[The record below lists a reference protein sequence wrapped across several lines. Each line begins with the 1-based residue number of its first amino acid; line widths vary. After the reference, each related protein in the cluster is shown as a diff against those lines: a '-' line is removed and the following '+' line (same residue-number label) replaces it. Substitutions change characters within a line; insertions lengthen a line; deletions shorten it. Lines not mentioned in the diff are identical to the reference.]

1 MNLRVRPKLIAAFLI
16 IGILPFAIIG
26 IISLVQTKAALNT
39 ASFNQL
45 EGVRGIKKAQIDKF
59 FEERQGDANVLA
71 ETATTLM
78 EEAFAKLDA
87 IRAIKQGQIKSYLD
101 GIRQDTQIMANN
113 KGVGDAMGAF
123 TKTWGELGGGHT
135 DTLQSLY
142 ITKNKHKT
150 GEKHMLDAASDGSG
164 YSKTHGKYHPWF
176 RQWLLEWEYYDVF
189 LVDRSGNV
197 IYSVYKELDYATNLK
212 TGKWKKSGLA
222 DVFLKIEKSHKKDQ
236 VAFSDLAPYA
246 PSAGAPA
253 GFIAAPIYNGN
264 SYDGAL
270 IVQMPLGK
278 INAIMSERTGLG
290 KTGETYLVGPDK
302 LMRSDSFLDPKHHT
316 VTASFADQ
324 TKGKAD
330 TEAVRLALKGETAS
344 DIIIDYNGNPVLSSF
359 SPLDFM
365 GVRWTVL
372 AEIDV
377 AEAFVPTS
385 ADGKEFYKKYVDA
398 YGYYDLFLIMPDG
411 YIFYTAF
418 REPDYQTNIISG
430 KYKDSN
436 LGDLMREVLKTKK
449 FGIADFAPYAPSKG
463 APAGFVAMPIIHPE
477 DKELEMVIALQLSLD
492 AINSVMQQ
500 REGMGETGETYLIG
514 SDKLMRSDSFLDPTG
529 HSVSASFANPE
540 TGSVTS
546 DAAIRALAGETGSDI
561 VIDYNGNPV
570 LSAFAPLQIGNHTW
584 ALLAEIDEAEAFE
597 AADDIQL
604 EIIILGLLGLV
615 IIGAAGYMIASSI
628 ANPVV
633 AMTGSMGVLA
643 NGDLEAEIPSQGRPD
658 EIGEMADAVQVFKDN
673 AIRVKQMEEEA
684 KAQEVRAAEEKTK
697 MMSDMADDFQRSV
710 GGVVQT
716 VSSASTELQSSA
728 QALTA
733 TSEQTNSQ
741 SIAVAAASDEAS
753 TNVQTVAS
761 AAEELSSSISE
772 INRQVQQSTDVT
784 ASAVEAAEKA
794 DNMVQGLATSSNKI
808 GEVVELISD
817 IAEQTNLLAL
827 NATIEAARA
836 GESGKGFA
844 VVASEVKNLA
854 NQTAKATEEISSQ
867 ISGIQDATKESVE
880 AIQAITKTI
889 GEISEI
895 SSAIAAAIE
904 EQGAATQEIARNVE
918 QAAAGTGEVSANIAG
933 VTQAAGEAGA
943 SAGQVLSAASELS
956 QQSELLSSEVD
967 KFMNQVRQA

>member
-1 MNLRVRPKLIAAFLI
+1 MI

-176 RQWLLEWEYYDVF
+176 RQWLLEREYYDVF

-197 IYSVYKELDYATNLK
+197 IYSVYKELDCATNLK

-500 REGMGETGETYLIG
+500 REGMGETGETYLVG
-514 SDKLMRSDSFLDPTG
+514 KDGFMRTTSRFTKEGETDILKTKADSEG
-529 HSVSASFANPE
+529 VKN
-540 TGSVTS
+540 
-546 DAAIRALAGETGSDI
+546 ALAGKDGMLVTIDRHGDETLMAAAPLEFVGVTWAVIANIDMEEVDI
-561 VIDYNGNPV
+561 PVIDMRNAMLIAV
-570 LSAFAPLQIGNHTW
+570 LIVAVVIG
-584 ALLAEIDEAEAFE
+584 
-597 AADDIQL
+597 
-604 EIIILGLLGLV
+604 
-615 IIGAAGYMIASSI
+615 IIGFLFSRSITNPIAG
-628 ANPVV
+628 
-633 AMTGSMGVLA
+633 MTDSMGVLA
-643 NGDLEAEIPSQGRPD
+643 GGDLDAEIPAQDRTD
-658 EIGEMADAVQVFKDN
+658 EIGEMAAAVQVFKEN
-673 AIRVKQMEEEA
+673 AIRVKEMEAEA
-684 KAQEVRAAEEKTK
+684 AEQEKRAAAEKTRL
-697 MMSDMADDFQRSV
+697 MNQMADDFQASV

-716 VSSASTELQSSA
+716 VSSAATELQSSA
-728 QALTA
+728 QSMTA
-733 TSEQTNSQ
+733 ISEETSTQAT
-741 SIAVAAASDEAS
+741 AVAAASEEAS

-772 INRQVQQSTDVT
+772 ISRQVQQSTEI
-784 ASAVEAAEKA
+784 AGSAVGAAQKA
-794 DNMVQGLATSSNKI
+794 DEMVQGLAMSAQKI
-808 GEVVELISD
+808 GEVVEMITD
-817 IAEQTNLLAL
+817 IADQTNLLAL

-836 GESGKGFA
+836 GDAGKGFA

-854 NQTAKATEEISSQ
+854 TQTAKATEEIGGQ
-867 ISGIQDATKESVE
+867 INGIQSATQDSVQ
-880 AIQAITKTI
+880 AIQGITKTI
-889 GEISEI
+889 GEISEV
-895 SSAIAAAIE
+895 SAAIAAAVE
-904 EQGAATQEIARNVE
+904 EQGAATSEIARNVE
-918 QAAAGTGEVSANIAG
+918 QASAGTSDVTTNIASVNTAADETGKAANDVLAAAGTMSM
-933 VTQAAGEAGA
+933 
-943 SAGQVLSAASELS
+943 
-956 QQSELLSSEVD
+956 QSEKLSSEVNSFLSGLKD
-967 KFMNQVRQA
+967 A